1 MYCDLWTIITWGH
14 PSPLRHADVLWVVRE
29 LVLTLVTLFPCRN
42 QKLLCC
48 TAKYHQ
54 DYRFAMFINQG
65 WEKRTLLHLPLLK
78 IVFCCIVVWIQPYN
92 SGFSKFPKLVD
103 PLAVLQGVWG
113 QSCFFNWALTERNIQ
128 LRLYLKVVLNSW
140 DMAILIFWTNFQKN
154 IIGWPQQPPTEKVQK
169 LINDISW
176 FHKK

>member
-1 MYCDLWTIITWGH
+1 MLHGLLNFFLNFHDFWTISIPAECLWRGFLIFMYCDLWTIGTWGH
-14 PSPLRHADVLWVVRE
+14 PSPLRHADVLWMVRE

-103 PLAVLQGVWG
+103 PLAVLSVRYLET
-113 QSCFFNWALTERNIQ
+113 NYVVIQ
-128 LRLYLKVVLNSW
+128 
-140 DMAILIFWTNFQKN
+140 
-154 IIGWPQQPPTEKVQK
+154 P
-169 LINDISW
+169 
-176 FHKK
+176 